1 MKITNLSENKKDVE
15 WKLGDYFLT
24 GNGGLR
30 RIDYMVG
37 KGFYILAITDN
48 PENANNSTKIFKDTV
63 AQLVRDFS
71 SDFDMTKVRIKEV
84 IVEEV

>member
-24 GNGGLR
+24 NGDLR
-30 RIDYMVG
+30 RIDYMEG
-37 KGFYILAITDN
+37 KGFYVMAITEDANSADN
-48 PENANNSTKIFKDTV
+48 SRKVFKNT
-63 AQLVRDFS
+63 ASQLAGDFS
-71 SDFDMTKVRIKEV
+71 KSFDMTKVRIKEV